1 MMSRPLA
8 SVKTSKYSHLLL
20 AVYCGKK
27 KRSESGTQVSI
38 STTLKL
44 RFSPLSIHKPVNL
57 NEKAEP
63 REGEITQNSGETRPA
78 KASIDLVTGG
88 QLEVYHYKLNFFVY
102 PNSDNISYLR
112 FNMFSCCRSMCWRAL
127 KRLNSNRHW
136 KH

>member
-8 SVKTSKYSHLLL
+8 SVKASKYSHLLL

-63 REGEITQNSGETRPA
+63 REGEITQNSGETRPP

-88 QLEVYHYKLNFFVY
+88 QLEVYHYK
-102 PNSDNISYLR
+102 PNSLSIQTVIPFLTGV
-112 FNMFSCCRSMCWRAL
+112 
-127 KRLNSNRHW
+127 
-136 KH
+136 